1 MTAKSTIRETI
12 VDTLGESTAS
22 MYPTYVDQVVEAL
35 EQREGLLKQA
45 VIDIAEDRH
54 GYGLEAEGV
63 LDQAV
68 DKAFPKPEPEPQ
80 VAALDTH
87 EQVVEAVT
95 SIGESV
101 ARLAGIVDGLVRFA
115 QRNGYTG

>member
-12 VDTLGESTAS
+12 VDTLGENLAS
-22 MYPTYVDQVVEAL
+22 QYRTYVDQVVAAL
-35 EQREGLLKQA
+35 EAREILLKQA

-63 LDQAV
+63 LDQAA

-80 VAALDTH
+80 VAPLDTQ
-87 EQVVEAVT
+87 EQIVEAVT

-101 ARLAGIVDGLVRFA
+101 GRLAGIVEGLVRFA